1 MVVYLL
7 AIWLRFNRITRYI
20 FLKEPGENQAFF
32 VCIIKDMNKDQL
44 KILIKEE
51 ITKILNEFSS
61 SDFNKAKT
69 WNDFVKLFDQYKRD
83 LTPITKYDEEHS
95 FLGSGANGKVFRIG
109 NSDKVIKIT
118 KNVYDVYLAEELLE
132 TNYKHLPKIYNTI
145 HYTKGVRKEWSKR
158 SKYAGAIVLEYLT
171 ELPKDLFNLFVML
184 FPNYNKKAPYLD
196 NFLEGLIEIDEI
208 EKILLELDPSV
219 ESIIKKY
226 DFLNQLVGI
235 KNDLNAAL
243 DMEDIIDS
251 GVLDPTPGNFLM
263 RGNTIVFTDI
273 INS

>member
-1 MVVYLL
+1 MKKS
-7 AIWLRFNRITRYI
+7 N
-20 FLKEPGENQAFF
+20 LK
-32 VCIIKDMNKDQL
+32 L
-44 KILIKEE
+44 LIKEE
-51 ITKILNEFSS
+51 ITNILNEFTL

-69 WNDFVKLFDQYKRD
+69 WNDFIKLFDQYKRD

-118 KNVYDVYLAEELLE
+118 KNVYDVYIADDLLG
-132 TNYKHLPKIYNTI
+132 TNFKHLPKIYNTI

-158 SKYAGAIVLEYLT
+158 SKYAGVIVLEYLT

-208 EKILLELDPSV
+208 EKVLLELDPSV
-219 ESIIKKY
+219 EPTIKKY
-226 DFLNQLVGI
+226 NFLNQLVGI
-235 KNDLNAAL
+235 KNDLNTAL

-251 GVLDPTPGNFLM
+251 GTLDPTPGNFLM

>member
-1 MVVYLL
+1 MDK
-7 AIWLRFNRITRYI
+7 NR
-20 FLKEPGENQAFF
+20 
-32 VCIIKDMNKDQL
+32 L

-51 ITKILNEFSS
+51 IINTLNEFNRSEF
-61 SDFNKAKT
+61 DDAKT
-69 WNDFVKLFDQYKRD
+69 WNDFVKLFNQYKRD

-95 FLGSGANGKVFRIG
+95 FLGSGANGKVFKIG
-109 NSDKVIKIT
+109 NSNKVIKIT
-118 KNVYDVYLAEELLE
+118 KNIYDVYTAEDLLG

-145 HYTKGVRKEWSKR
+145 HFEENSNQSEYVGV
-158 SKYAGAIVLEYLT
+158 IVLEYLN
-171 ELPKDLFNLFVML
+171 ELPKDLFNLFLML

-196 NFLEGLIEIDEI
+196 DFLEGLIGID
-208 EKILLELDPSV
+208 KIKEVLLELDPSV
-219 ESIIKKY
+219 ESTIKKY

-263 RGNTIVFTDI
+263 RGNTIVFADI
-273 INS
+273 VND